1 MFMNLDRR
9 LFSDVKICSPDLAHF
24 FVVNRE
30 IERER
35 ERERIH
41 EKHYIFNVIVSPLSC
56 VMCPHLMFPYLVCFL
71 SLFNVI
77 IS

>member
-30 IERER
+30 IEIEIERER
-35 ERERIH
+35 EREREYMKNII
-41 EKHYIFNVIVSPLSC
+41 Y
-56 VMCPHLMFPYLVCFL
+56 LM
-71 SLFNVI
+71 
-77 IS
+77 

>member
-24 FVVNRE
+24 FVVNRDIE
-30 IERER
+30 IEIEIEIER

-41 EKHYIFNVIVSPLSC
+41 EKHYIFNVI
-56 VMCPHLMFPYLVCFL
+56 
-71 SLFNVI
+71 
-77 IS
+77 

>member
-30 IERER
+30 IEIERERER

-41 EKHYIFNVIVSPLSC
+41 EKHYIFNVIWFVPLASAGRC
-56 VMCPHLMFPYLVCFL
+56 HK
-71 SLFNVI
+71 S
-77 IS
+77 